1 MITLE
6 DDRLVFRFPQVHE
19 DAVCSIDLQRTLRI
33 PDDGKDY
40 PLPPGLGCFP
50 LRHLNDHADRLP
62 ESWRKRGGVM
72 LPMYQAEA
80 MWLHFGANGG
90 WWHGDGYP
98 FAVKIGTGKINAVTG
113 EGWSNH
119 LSRDPQDYV
128 AVPKQPWL
136 DGYCVEKGVI
146 RQFVAMPLG
155 DGYSVEEQL
164 TGEAEW
170 GGVQITVYP
179 MKAERYEALV
189 KAEPRALFQR
199 AAVLGVCSA
208 PPVMGLAAGG
218 RMKQEVYEDPF
229 ELADYDQRR
238 GSRCFITILNSAA
251 WLAVTGE
258 RSPVQPPTA
267 KQYTKAGLPWFDYYD
282 ADAKALGG
290 AERFGKVMSLGSLTK
305 LKGKSPTDID
315 ESVPAE
321 KVVKLGPSR
330 TVQVREAEL

>member
-6 DDRLVFRFPQVHE
+6 RDRLVFRFPQVHE
-19 DAVCSIDLQRTLRI
+19 DAVCRIDFQRTLRI

-40 PLPPGLGCFP
+40 PLPPGLGSFP
-50 LRHLNDHADRLP
+50 LRHLDDHASRLP
-62 ESWRKRGGVM
+62 ESLRKRGGVL

-80 MWLHFGANGG
+80 MWLHFGAGA
-90 WWHGDGYP
+90 WDRDGYP

-119 LSRDPQDYV
+119 LNRDPQDYV

-155 DGYSVEEQL
+155 GGYSVEEQL

-170 GGVQITVYP
+170 GGVQIAVYP

-189 KAEPRALFQR
+189 DARQNVLRAFCEDLSFQR
-199 AAVLGVCSA
+199 A
-208 PPVMGLAAGG
+208 PVVAAMGLSAGG
-218 RMKQEVYEDPF
+218 RMKQQIYADPYK
-229 ELADYDQRR
+229 LADYDQRHGR
-238 GSRCFITILNSAA
+238 RCFVTILNSAA
-251 WLAVTGE
+251 WLAATGE
-258 RSPVQPPTA
+258 QSPTEPPTA
-267 KQYTKAGLPWFDYYD
+267 KDYTKAGLPWFDYYS

-290 AERFGKVMSLGSLTK
+290 AKPLGKVKSLAQLATPGSAT
-305 LKGKSPTDID
+305 PVD
-315 ESVPAE
+315 ESVSA
-321 KVVKLGPSR
+321 KKIITLGDSR
-330 TVQVREAEL
+330 TVQVREADL

>member
-6 DDRLVFRFPQVHE
+6 HDRLVFRFPEVHE
-19 DAVCSIDLQRTLRI
+19 DAVCRIDFQRTLRI

-40 PLPPGLGCFP
+40 PLPPGLGSFP
-50 LRHLNDHADRLP
+50 LRHLDDHASRVP

-80 MWLHFGANGG
+80 MWLHFGANG
-90 WWHGDGYP
+90 WRHGDGYP

-119 LSRDPQDYV
+119 LNRDPQDYLV
-128 AVPKQPWL
+128 VPKQPWL

-155 DGYSVEEQL
+155 DGSSVEEQL

-170 GGVQITVYP
+170 GGVQIAVYP

-189 KAEPRALFQR
+189 KARRGFGDVHCVRFSLAREPA
-199 AAVLGVCSA
+199 
-208 PPVMGLAAGG
+208 MGLSAGG
-218 RMKQEVYEDPF
+218 RMKQEVYEDQY
-229 ELADYDQRR
+229 ELTDYDQRH
-238 GSRCFITILNSAA
+238 GSRCFVTILNSAA
-251 WLAVTGE
+251 WLAATGE
-258 RSPVQPPTA
+258 RPPAQPPSA
-267 KQYTKAGLPWFDYYD
+267 KDYTKAGLPWFDYYA

-290 AERFGKVMSLGSLTK
+290 AGILGKVKSLAQLTK
-305 LKGKSPTDID
+305 FGGKAPADVDESIAVENVMTLGASPT
-315 ESVPAE
+315 A
-321 KVVKLGPSR
+321 
-330 TVQVREAEL
+330 QVREAEL